1 LTLVIASSISKYKP
15 LTHPHT
21 AQRALIAKVF
31 TPRVMENMRASIQIR
46 VDRLIDRLEESE
58 NGDFIAQFAYP
69 LPSLVIFD
77 LLGVPEEHYAA
88 LRTSAAAFARFPP
101 TLHAQD
107 LEALEEIAE
116 NLTNTERL
124 LQRLISEHRANGR
137 NDLLSAL
144 LNAKEGSGALTDK
157 ELIVLCN
164 FLLFAGH
171 ETTANLLGGSVLH
184 LLQNRMLWN
193 QLKDSP
199 ELLGNAVEELLRF
212 VSPVLTVAR
221 VLKED
226 FECHGTILK
235 KGERIS
241 LMIGAANHDPTQFEN
256 PDQLKFERP
265 KPHSVAF
272 GHGIHYC
279 IGAALARLET
289 QIALSALF
297 RRLPDIRL
305 ATPTVEYQPVFFL
318 RALKSLPVCTI

>member
-1 LTLVIASSISKYKP
+1 
-15 LTHPHT
+15 
-21 AQRALIAKVF
+21 
-31 TPRVMENMRASIQIR
+31 
-46 VDRLIDRLEESE
+46 
-58 NGDFIAQFAYP
+58 
-69 LPSLVIFD
+69 
-77 LLGVPEEHYAA
+77 
-88 LRTSAAAFARFPP
+88 
-101 TLHAQD
+101 
-107 LEALEEIAE
+107 
-116 NLTNTERL
+116 
-124 LQRLISEHRANGR
+124 
-137 NDLLSAL
+137 
-144 LNAKEGSGALTDK
+144 
-157 ELIVLCN
+157 
-164 FLLFAGH
+164 
-171 ETTANLLGGSVLH
+171 
-184 LLQNRMLWN
+184 
-193 QLKDSP
+193 
-199 ELLGNAVEELLRF
+199 
-212 VSPVLTVAR
+212 VAR